1 MIRIASLCFAVL
13 FLVSCSREQNVATI
27 SLDSAPV
34 ISREKRVALVVD
46 PYIALRDQPG
56 DSGITVSHAR
66 RGEVFLVTGTRFV
79 ETAGDR
85 VLWISLGNEWVVGE
99 SLQFYSS
106 EARARAAGKLL
117 KNISSGEDLEHGI
130 EWE

>member
-1 MIRIASLCFAVL
+1 MIRIISMCLSVLIFASCT
-13 FLVSCSREQNVATI
+13 REQSVASITLE
-27 SLDSAPV
+27 SGPV
-34 ISREKRVALVVD
+34 ISRERRVALVID

-66 RGEVFLVTGTRFV
+66 RGEVFLVSGTRFV

-85 VLWISLGNEWVVGE
+85 VLWISLGDGWVSGD

-106 EARARAAGKLL
+106 EARANAAGKLL
-117 KNISSGEDLEHGI
+117 KNLPDDKDNQTGI
-130 EWE
+130 DWQ